1 MDTGSIELQN
11 VRKLYGDGRGPCVAV
26 GGVTLSIFPGEVT
39 ILTGP
44 SGSGKSTLMS
54 LIGGVLQPTSGQLVV
69 AGCALHDCDESRL
82 QEFRRKKIG
91 FVFQNYNLLSSLTA
105 LENIQVALSLRGQ
118 DPASAMELLEQVGM
132 AKKCHAFPDAL
143 SGGQRQ
149 RIGVARALAGN
160 PPVLLADE
168 PTAALDA
175 VHGTRIMELLR
186 RRAKKD
192 GTTVVVIT
200 HDSRV
205 REFGCRVIDMED
217 GRIRRVVRRV
227 RPDAAPGANWVVT
240 RSGKIVSETVMC

>member
-1 MDTGSIELQN
+1 MEPGSIELQN
-11 VRKLYGDGRGPCVAV
+11 VRKHYGGSAAPCIAIS
-26 GGVTLSIFPGEVT
+26 GVSLSIFPGEVT
-39 ILTGP
+39 ILMGP

-54 LIGGVLQPTSGQLVV
+54 MIGGVLQPTSGTVVV
-69 AGCALHDCDESRL
+69 AGCALHECDESRL
-82 QEFRRKKIG
+82 QKFRRQHIG

-105 LENIQVALSLRGQ
+105 LENIQVALSLRGEN
-118 DPASAMELLEQVGM
+118 SACAMQLLEQVGM
-132 AKKCHAFPDAL
+132 AKKAHAFPDAL

-175 VHGTRIMELLR
+175 VYGTRIMELLR

-200 HDSRV
+200 HDPRV

-217 GRIRRVVRRV
+217 GRIKRIVRRV
-227 RPDAAPGANWVVT
+227 RPENAPSANCRDAQ
-240 RSGKIVSETVMC
+240 R